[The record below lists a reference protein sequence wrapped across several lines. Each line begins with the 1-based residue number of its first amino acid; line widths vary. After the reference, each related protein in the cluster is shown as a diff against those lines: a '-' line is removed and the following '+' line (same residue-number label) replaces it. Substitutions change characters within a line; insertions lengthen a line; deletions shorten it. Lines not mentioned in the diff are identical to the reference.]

1 MRCSLVDKAYVCL
14 RAPSCRWQHPMAE
27 SPADNVDP
35 LVAAMEAMAAADEPQ
50 AATGIEAELEQLPVY
65 ALGLLHIRVPVQ
77 VTLASQRKSI
87 QEIIEL
93 GPGSIIKFDKT
104 CDEPLDLLVGDRT
117 VAQGE
122 VVKVGD
128 KFGLKISGIV
138 K

>member
-1 MRCSLVDKAYVCL
+1 
-14 RAPSCRWQHPMAE
+14 MAE

-65 ALGLLHIRVPVQ
+65 ARGLLHIRVPVQ

-104 CDEPLDLLVGDRT
+104 CDEPLELCIGDRA

-128 KFGLKISGIV
+128 KFGLKISGLV

>member
-1 MRCSLVDKAYVCL
+1 
-14 RAPSCRWQHPMAE
+14 MADTPDQNLDE
-27 SPADNVDP
+27 P
-35 LVAAMEAMAAADEPQ
+35 AAAEAAVVETAVATESKTEAVAPPEAPQ
-50 AATGIEAELEQLPVY
+50 VLTGIEAELEQLPDY
-65 ALGLLHIRVPVQ
+65 SRSLLQILVPVR

-93 GPGSIIKFDKT
+93 GPGSIVKFDKT
-104 CDEPLDLLVGDRT
+104 CDEPLELCIGDRP

-128 KFGLKISGIV
+128 KFGLKISGLV